1 MGRKNRRKKSSYSRK
16 LRVNPKRL
24 ISRKPEQVH
33 NNEDSSVRQTQHSD
47 LMPQR
52 GEVWFAEL
60 GEHPGTSVQEGCRPA
75 FIMSNNMA
83 NTHSETV
90 TVVPMTSKMKKP
102 NLPTHVALASSDI
115 EKRPVCCSPLEPS
128 IILPTQFFRA
138 DYNDWKKCPEKL
150 CWQNLHRKNTGN
162 REGSGN
168 PSWTELTEGHL
179 RAIQK

>member
-16 LRVNPKRL
+16 LRVSPKKL

-33 NNEDSSVRQTQHSD
+33 KNEDSSVRQTQHSD

-128 IILPTQFFRA
+128 MILAEQITTIGKSALKNCVGRICTEKTQEI
-138 DYNDWKKCPEKL
+138 EKAVE
-150 CWQNLHRKNTGN
+150 T
-162 REGSGN
+162 
-168 PSWTELTEGHL
+168 HL
-179 RAIQK
+179 GLN